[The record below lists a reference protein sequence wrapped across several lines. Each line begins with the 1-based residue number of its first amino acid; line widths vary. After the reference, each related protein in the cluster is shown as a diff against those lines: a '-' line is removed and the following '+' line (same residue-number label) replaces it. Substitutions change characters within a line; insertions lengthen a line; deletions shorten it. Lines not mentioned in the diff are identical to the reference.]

1 MQIKQN
7 KMATVKT
14 NIWDLKV
21 GDTISFTNYAGS
33 KRELTITRVTEKS
46 WFCPNRNS
54 FGTLASHEKSFKD
67 FKIIR
72 NKTTGA

>member
-1 MQIKQN
+1 
-7 KMATVKT
+7 MATVKT

-21 GDTISFTNYAGS
+21 GDTISFTNYAGR
-33 KRELTITRVTEKS
+33 KWELTITRLTEKS
-46 WFCPNRNS
+46 WFCPSRNS
-54 FGTLASHEKSFKD
+54 FGTLARYEKLFKD

>member
-1 MQIKQN
+1 MQNDKN

-33 KRELTITRVTEKS
+33 KMEMTVTRVTEKS
-46 WFCPNRNS
+46 WFCPSRNS
-54 FGTLASHEKSFKD
+54 FGTLAGYEKKFKD